1 VASLA
6 PRLIDI
12 VEAIQRVRAE
22 IAGVTLDDF
31 EADWRKRWLTE
42 RGLEIISEASRR
54 LSDELK
60 ARHPDI
66 PWSKV
71 AGIGNVLRHEYER
84 VAADVLWRVAHD
96 DLLPLDEA
104 CRAELT
110 KEQAHQGQLTLDPR
124 PTLEA
129 PDDDPYLWLEE
140 IDGERALV
148 WVDAQ
153 NAATLARFGDARFA
167 ADRDTLAAIFDRP
180 DNIPLIGRRGTR
192 VFNFWKDAAHPRGL
206 WRTTTLDSYRSEQP
220 EWDILLDLDALAAKE
235 GEDWTWSGAATIPGS
250 HDRAIVKLS
259 RGGADAVVLREFD
272 IASRDFVSGGFT
284 LPEAKGGAAWL
295 DSDTLLLSSA
305 WGEGMA
311 TSSGYART
319 VRLWR
324 RGEDPLAAP
333 VIFETDANHMAV
345 GAEVDREAA
354 KERVVFLETIGFFD
368 SIGWLGDRTGPQTR
382 LDVPTDAWLSWHRG
396 WVAVKRRTSWT
407 IGGETYPGDTVLGMS
422 LAAFLAGDRHFIK
435 LFEPAER
442 RALQGFF
449 WSGGRLILSILDDL
463 KPVFEVLTPSDAG
476 WTRQLVSGLPDIG
489 VAHVWSLDVRAEE
502 STGDL
507 LASAQDPLTP
517 ASLFLV
523 SPLAAPQ
530 LLKRA
535 PQAFDPAGLVVTRHE
550 AISEDGTHVPYVQ
563 VGPPGA
569 TGEAPVHLSGYGGFG
584 ISQLPYYN
592 SALGKLW
599 LERGGTGVVANIR
612 GGGEFGTAWHDAG
625 RREKKRLSH
634 DDFAAVA
641 ADLVRRGV
649 TKPGCIAAEG
659 GSNGGILITNM
670 LTRYPERFGALFCTI
685 PLIDMRRYAKLH
697 AGASWIAEYGD
708 PGNPADWEFLS
719 RISAYHNAVPGRPYP
734 PILIATSR
742 RDDRVHPGHARKM
755 AVKLQAMGYEAYF
768 YEPAA
773 GGHGYGK
780 DNAERAAFTALGYN
794 FLRRAIG
801 WGSGGEV

>member
-1 VASLA
+1 MAS
-6 PRLIDI
+6 P
-12 VEAIQRVRAE
+12 
-22 IAGVTLDDF
+22 
-31 EADWRKRWLTE
+31 
-42 RGLEIISEASRR
+42 
-54 LSDELK
+54 
-60 ARHPDI
+60 
-66 PWSKV
+66 
-71 AGIGNVLRHEYER
+71 
-84 VAADVLWRVAHD
+84 
-96 DLLPLDEA
+96 
-104 CRAELT
+104 
-110 KEQAHQGQLTLDPR
+110 DPR

-140 IDGERALV
+140 IDGKGALA
-148 WVDAQ
+148 WVETQ
-153 NAATLARFGDARFA
+153 NAATLTRFGDQRFA
-167 ADRDTLAAIFDRP
+167 ADRDALAAIFDRP
-180 DNIPLIGRRGTR
+180 DNIPLIARRGAR

-206 WRTTTLDSYRSEQP
+206 WRATTLDSYRREPP
-220 EWDILLDLDALAAKE
+220 EWGILLDLDALAAKE
-235 GEDWTWSGAATIPGS
+235 GEDWTWSGAATIHGT
-250 HDRAIVKLS
+250 HDRAMLMLS

-272 IASRDFVSGGFT
+272 LPARDFVPEGFT

-295 DSDTLLLSSA
+295 DRDTLLLSSA
-305 WGEGMA
+305 SGEGMT

-324 RGEDPLAAP
+324 RGTDPLAAT
-333 VIFETDANHMAV
+333 VIFETQAHHMAV
-345 GAEVDREAA
+345 GAGVDRESAE
-354 KERVVFLETIGFFD
+354 ERLEFVDRIGFFD
-368 SIGWLGDRTGPQTR
+368 AVVWIGDRTGPKTR
-382 LDVPTDAWLSWHRG
+382 IDVPTDASVEWHRG
-396 WVAVKRRTSWT
+396 WLAVKRRTPWT
-407 IGGETYPGDTVLGMS
+407 VGGETHPPDTVLGIS
-422 LAAFLAGDRHFIK
+422 LAAFLAGDRRFTK

-449 WSGGRLILSILDDL
+449 WSGGRLVLSILDDL
-463 KPVFEVLTPSDAG
+463 KPVFEVLTPSDAS
-476 WTRQLVSGLPDIG
+476 WSRDRITGLPDIG
-489 VAHVWSLDVRAEE
+489 VAHAWSLDVRTEE
-502 STGDL
+502 SNGDL

-517 ASLFLV
+517 PSLYLV
-523 SPLAAPQ
+523 PPLAAPQ

-535 PQAFDPAGLVVTRHE
+535 PQAFDPVGLVMTRHE
-550 AISEDGTHVPYVQ
+550 AVSEDGTRIPYVQ
-563 VGPPGA
+563 VGPPGH

-592 SALGKLW
+592 SAVGKLW

-625 RREKKRLSH
+625 RRKKKRLSH

-649 TKPGCIAAEG
+649 TRPGRIAAEG

-697 AGASWIAEYGD
+697 AGASWIAEFGD
-708 PGNPADWEFLS
+708 PDDPADWEFLAG
-719 RISAYHNAVPGRPYP
+719 ISAYHAAVPGRSYP

-755 AVKLQAMGYEAYF
+755 AAKLQVMGYEAYF

-801 WGSGGEV
+801 WDSR